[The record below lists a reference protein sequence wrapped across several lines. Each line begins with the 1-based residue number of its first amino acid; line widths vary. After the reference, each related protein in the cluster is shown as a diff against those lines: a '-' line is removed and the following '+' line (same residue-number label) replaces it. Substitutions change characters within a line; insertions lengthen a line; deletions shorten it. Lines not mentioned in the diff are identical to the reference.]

1 MIASLVPAVWFPLDG
16 RMEEYR
22 ESVRAGGGARC
33 RVPDHRGALR
43 LSGEAITVAIV
54 LALVP
59 YLILRGLEVRTAIFV
74 LDQGPIY
81 KPSGS
86 LIREAYSYTGAS
98 SGGRMI

>member
-1 MIASLVPAVWFPLDG
+1 MLAV
-16 RMEEYR
+16 
-22 ESVRAGGGARC
+22 
-33 RVPDHRGALR
+33 VPDVVYQIIAEHFVYP
-43 LSGEAITVAIV
+43 GEAITVAIV

-81 KPSGS
+81 RPSGS
-86 LIREAYSYTGAS
+86 LIGEAYSYTCAS

>member
-1 MIASLVPAVWFPLDG
+1 VFVLAVVLDVVYQIIAEHFVYP
-16 RMEEYR
+16 
-22 ESVRAGGGARC
+22 
-33 RVPDHRGALR
+33 
-43 LSGEAITVAIV
+43 GEAITVAIV

-86 LIREAYSYTGAS
+86 LIGEAYSYTGRPPA
-98 SGGRMI
+98 GG